1 MVKVKI
7 DNRETEV
14 PSGSNI
20 IDAAEQ
26 LGIEIPTLCYLKGYE
41 PSTSCQVC
49 TVKDCHTGRLI
60 PACGTKVADGME
72 IGCETDEIFNVRRT
86 ALELLLSEHVGDCRA
101 PCDFAC
107 PAHMDI
113 PLMLQQ
119 ISDEELRRAIVT
131 VKEDIALPAVLGRVC
146 PKPCEKGCRRK
157 GADGP
162 VAICDLKRY
171 VADTDLAT
179 DEPYLPPCKPD
190 SGKRAAVVGSG
201 PAGLAAAYYL
211 RRAGHACTFIEK
223 ADQLGGRLR
232 TEESEEDLPRD
243 VLDAEI
249 QQIVRLG
256 VETRMQT
263 SVSSKEQL
271 DSLFEQ
277 FDAVLLA
284 IGKTLPE
291 QVEQLGLRA
300 TKKGI
305 DIDRETYSTNRRG
318 VFAIGNSLRGKGMVV
333 RSAADGKEAAYIID
347 QFLAGK
353 RELSL
358 GYEFSS
364 RIGRVESGEI
374 DEFLAGSITA
384 DRAVPGFGTN
394 YVQHDAG
401 EQSDRCFDCTCSS
414 HDNCKLEYWS
424 EFYGAN
430 PNRYPRERRPYEVIG
445 RESSVLFEPGKC
457 IKCELCI
464 KIAEKASE
472 PIGLTF
478 VGRGFD
484 VEVTVPFDGEMDDGL
499 SKVAADC
506 IGACPTAALSF
517 AEKRRAPVLVQL
529 DIPIDAGKTVQKSE
543 SS

>member
-1 MVKVKI
+1 MVKIKI
-7 DNRETEV
+7 DNRETEL
-14 PSGSNI
+14 PAGSNI
-20 IDAAEQ
+20 IDAAET

-49 TVKDCHTGRLI
+49 TVKDARSGRLI
-60 PACGTKVADGME
+60 PACGTKIAEGME
-72 IGCETDEIFNVRRT
+72 IECETDEIFGVRRT

-119 ISDEELRRAIVT
+119 ISDEELRNAIVT

-157 GADGP
+157 GADSP

-171 VADTDLAT
+171 VADVDLAT
-179 DEPYLPPCKPD
+179 EDPYLPPCKPE
-190 SGKRAAVVGSG
+190 SGKHVAVVGSG
-201 PAGLAAAYYL
+201 PSGLAGAYYL

-223 ADQLGGRLR
+223 CDVLGGRLR

-243 VLDAEI
+243 VLDGEI
-249 QQIVRLG
+249 RQITRLG
-256 VETRMQT
+256 VQQVMQT
-263 SVSSKEQL
+263 AVTSKEQM
-271 DSLFEQ
+271 DSLCKDY
-277 FDAVLLA
+277 DAVLLA
-284 IGKTLPE
+284 IGKTTPAD
-291 QVEQLGLRA
+291 VEQLGLGASR
-300 TKKGI
+300 KGI
-305 DIDRETYSTNRRG
+305 DVDRETYSTNRRG
-318 VFAIGNSLRGKGMVV
+318 VFAVGNALRGKGMVV
-333 RSAADGKEAAYIID
+333 RSTADGKEAAFIID

-374 DEFLAGSITA
+374 DEFLAGSTA
-384 DRAVPGFGTN
+384 SERGMPEFGTN
-394 YVQHDAG
+394 YNQHDAA

-414 HDNCKLEYWS
+414 HGNCKLEHWS

-445 RESSVLFEPGKC
+445 RESSVFFEPGKC

-464 KIAEKASE
+464 KIAERASE
-472 PIGLTF
+472 PLGLAF

-484 VEVTVPFDGEMDDGL
+484 VIVTAPFEGTMDDAL
-499 SKVAADC
+499 TKVADDC
-506 IGACPTAALSF
+506 IAACPTAALSF
-517 AEKRRAPVLVQL
+517 AEKRRPPVLVQL
-529 DIPIDAGKTVQKSE
+529 ELTPQQEKSQVAD
-543 SS
+543 SG